1 VVPVVITFL
10 AILALVALAG
20 AIVLVIAPRGSLLA
34 QIGPVA
40 ANLAWAV
47 AVVSTL
53 GSLFLSEVAGFI
65 PCLLCWVQRGF
76 MYPLAIALAFPPARR
91 SRVIS
96 WWALAGSV
104 VSIYHYA
111 VEQVPGFSGSD
122 FCSATIPCSFIWFE
136 KFGFAT
142 IPFMAMCG
150 FLAIAALSQTH
161 RRWLRTSVTGAG
173 AEQN

>member
-1 VVPVVITFL
+1 MAGVVPVVVTFL

-20 AIVLVIAPRGSLLA
+20 AIVLIIGPRSSLVP

-53 GSLFLSEVAGFI
+53 GSLFLSEVANFI

-76 MYPLAIALAFPPARR
+76 MYPLAIALAVPGARR
-91 SRVIS
+91 SRAIS
-96 WWALAGSV
+96 IWALAGSL

-111 VEQVPGFSGSD
+111 VEQIPGFSGSD
-122 FCSATIPCSFIWFE
+122 FCSATIPCSFIWVE
-136 KFGFAT
+136 EFGFVT
-142 IPFMAMCG
+142 IPFMALCG
-150 FLAIAALSQTH
+150 FLAIAALALTH
-161 RRWLRTSVTGAG
+161 RRWLRSGSGA
-173 AEQN
+173 

>member
-1 VVPVVITFL
+1 MAGMVPVVVTFL

-20 AIVLVIAPRGSLLA
+20 ALVLIIGPRRSLVP

-53 GSLFLSEVAGFI
+53 GSLFLSEVANFI

-76 MYPLAIALAFPPARR
+76 MYPLAIALAFAPARK
-91 SRVIS
+91 SRAIS
-96 WWALAGSV
+96 LWALAGSL

-111 VEQVPGFSGSD
+111 VEQIPSFADSD
-122 FCSATIPCSFIWFE
+122 FCSATIPCSFIWVE
-136 KFGFAT
+136 EFGFVT
-142 IPFMAMCG
+142 IPFMALCG
-150 FLAIAALSQTH
+150 FLAIAALSLTH
-161 RRWLRTSVTGAG
+161 RRWLRSR
-173 AEQN
+173 

>member
-1 VVPVVITFL
+1 VDKLALVIQVTVTFL
-10 AILALVALAG
+10 AILALIALAG
-20 AIVLVIAPRGSLLA
+20 AIALVAFPKRLIVS

-53 GSLFLSEVAGFI
+53 GSLFLSEVADFI

-76 MYPLAIALAFPPARR
+76 MYPLAIALAFPRARR

-96 WWALAGSV
+96 WWALAGGL

-111 VEQVPGFSGSD
+111 VEHIPDFSD
-122 FCSATIPCSFIWFE
+122 FCSATIPCSFIWVE
-136 KFGFAT
+136 KFGFVT
-142 IPFMAMCG
+142 IPLMALCG
-150 FLAIAALSQTH
+150 FLSIAALSLTY
-161 RRWLRTSVTGAG
+161 RRWLRGD
-173 AEQN
+173 E